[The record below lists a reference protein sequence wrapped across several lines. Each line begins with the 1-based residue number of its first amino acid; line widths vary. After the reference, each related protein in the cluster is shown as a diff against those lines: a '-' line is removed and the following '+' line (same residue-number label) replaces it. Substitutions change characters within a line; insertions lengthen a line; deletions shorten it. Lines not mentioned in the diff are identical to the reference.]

1 MDSGS
6 WGRHMR
12 PRASSQRGCNG
23 RRSNHHEEVLQNAVR
38 RSRHL
43 GWWGRGKY
51 GGVDLDPVRPA
62 VRFHVTGAIKGNQG
76 GVSTGDWCV
85 GVCLS
90 GSCKTDDALSWTGK
104 GRDNRQIEGYLVMRN
119 SEYPGQIRRPLARP
133 FRLIITVMPRNSL
146 EFVCAPVATP
156 PVEHRLS
163 SHSRLSLRVRR
174 RLFPIKMPPSIGRLS
189 GWSHSAGEPPA
200 KGACGWRIRR
210 RVKITL
216 PSQPITS
223 KPPCRALSPQ
233 TSNGYRSLSPRGR
246 AGLGHWRSL
255 SGTSQPGSG
264 RAAAF
269 DSEKTR
275 DRKSPRSQI
284 RQRRRLEKSQRFG
297 KRRSALPFSELNRL
311 GAELAWGDI
320 ISGAFARLRK
330 DPTLTGKRGNDPD
343 MGLLSKCNMG

>member
-1 MDSGS
+1 
-6 WGRHMR
+6 
-12 PRASSQRGCNG
+12 
-23 RRSNHHEEVLQNAVR
+23 
-38 RSRHL
+38 
-43 GWWGRGKY
+43 
-51 GGVDLDPVRPA
+51 
-62 VRFHVTGAIKGNQG
+62 
-76 GVSTGDWCV
+76 
-85 GVCLS
+85 
-90 GSCKTDDALSWTGK
+90 
-104 GRDNRQIEGYLVMRN
+104 
-119 SEYPGQIRRPLARP
+119 
-133 FRLIITVMPRNSL
+133 MPRNSL

-343 MGLLSKCNMG
+343 MGLLSKCNMGHGPISLLGFLDGVIGLLARPYVAIARFRLLFFVLCFFNYRLHQAKLESINIPYVIGDETPWRTAKSCTQSAMLTAASPRVRDSSGDGIRGPIDRSLNMDLSVRRVETR